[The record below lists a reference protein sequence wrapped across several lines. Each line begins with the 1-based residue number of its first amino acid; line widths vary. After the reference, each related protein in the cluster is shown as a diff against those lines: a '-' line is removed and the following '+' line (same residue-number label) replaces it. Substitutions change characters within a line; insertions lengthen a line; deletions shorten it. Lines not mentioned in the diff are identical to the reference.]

1 MDRGYTVTLI
11 KGVEFDQVE
20 LFNEYINEF
29 YSIKRNSEGAQ
40 RYIAKM
46 HWNSLYGNLG
56 RKQEQIQTLNV
67 HNDNLKKSISYTL
80 REKCVRC

>member
-46 HWNSLYGNLG
+46 H
-56 RKQEQIQTLNV
+56 
-67 HNDNLKKSISYTL
+67 
-80 REKCVRC
+80 